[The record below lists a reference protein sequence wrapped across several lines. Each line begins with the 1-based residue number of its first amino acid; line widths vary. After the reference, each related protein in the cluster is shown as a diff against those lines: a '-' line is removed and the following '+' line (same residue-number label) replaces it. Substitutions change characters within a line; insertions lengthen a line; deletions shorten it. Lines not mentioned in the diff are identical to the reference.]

1 MSITGNIYGSIAYYN
16 HLRGKLDVAE
26 RYYLKMTKYGCSD
39 PKMVAAYGLI
49 QMRKGQFKEAVE
61 SFNQARGMNPSAEMR
76 TKIRLNRAVAYYKL
90 GDLERALKA
99 LEDIRET
106 VGVSERLYE
115 TLGYLYIVQGDLDRA
130 LAFNLE
136 AYEYEDSNHAI
147 LDNLGQTYMMMDDW
161 SNARLY
167 CEKALAE
174 KPDQVDILY
183 HMAQIELHDGNRE
196 QARRYAEKAGQAPRT
211 ALNDVTDEMLAQL
224 KAQLAEA

>member
-1 MSITGNIYGSIAYYN
+1 MSITGNIYGSLAYYN

-26 RYYLKMTKYGCSD
+26 RYYLKMAKYGCSD

-61 SFNQARGMNPSAEMR
+61 SFNQARSMNPSAEMR

-90 GDLERALKA
+90 GDLPRALKA
-99 LEDIRET
+99 LEDIKET

-115 TLGYLYIVQGDLDRA
+115 TLGYLYILQGDLDKA

-147 LDNLGQTYMMMDDW
+147 LDNLGQTYLMMGDW
-161 SNARLY
+161 TNARLY
-167 CEKALAE
+167 CEKALTE
-174 KPDQVDILY
+174 KSDQVDILY
-183 HMAQIELHDGNRE
+183 HLAQIELHDGNLDKAKDFLQR
-196 QARRYAEKAGQAPRT
+196 AEKAPRT

-224 KAQLAEA
+224 KAQLEA

>member
-1 MSITGNIYGSIAYYN
+1 MSITGNIYGTLAYYN
-16 HLRGKLDVAE
+16 HLRGKLDTAE
-26 RYYLKMTKYGCSD
+26 RYYRKMAKYGCSD

-90 GDLERALKA
+90 GDLARALKA
-99 LEDIRET
+99 LEDIKET

-115 TLGYLYIVQGDLDRA
+115 TLGYLYIVQGDLDKA

-147 LDNLGQTYMMMDDW
+147 LDNLGQTYLMMGDW
-161 SNARLY
+161 VNARLY

-183 HMAQIELHDGNRE
+183 HLAQIELHDGNRE
-196 QARRYAEKAGQAPRT
+196 KAKDFIKRAQSAPRT
-211 ALNDVTDEMLAQL
+211 ALNDVNDEMLAQL
-224 KAQLAEA
+224 AAQLEA